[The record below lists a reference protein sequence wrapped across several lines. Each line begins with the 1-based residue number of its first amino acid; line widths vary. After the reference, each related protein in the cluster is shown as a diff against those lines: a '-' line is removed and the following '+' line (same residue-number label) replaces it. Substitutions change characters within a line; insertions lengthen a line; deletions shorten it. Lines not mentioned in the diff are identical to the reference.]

1 MKDFYV
7 QEIYLLNQEMN
18 ELEEKINKI
27 KEYIIPLLDDVCVTC
42 ECFENENMCYACDYE
57 HHIREV
63 KNGNTRYNLAKN
75 ILQIIGE

>member
-1 MKDFYV
+1 
-7 QEIYLLNQEMN
+7 MN

-27 KEYIIPLLDDVCVTC
+27 KEYIIPLLDDICVTC

-63 KNGNTRYNLAKN
+63 KDGNTKYNLAKS
-75 ILQIIGE
+75 ILEMIGE

>member
-1 MKDFYV
+1 
-7 QEIYLLNQEMN
+7 MN

-63 KNGNTRYNLAKN
+63 KNGNTRYNLAKS
-75 ILQIIGE
+75 ILEIIQE